1 MKYIDN
7 FLNSITMYKLV
18 LYGLFIM
25 ALYAVAFEGP
35 KILIPLFILFFVCY
49 GVNIALSKIFKIPMN
64 AESSSITALI
74 LFFLIAP
81 YASIWV
87 FVSAGVVA
95 MLSKF
100 VLAYKKKHILNPVI
114 ASAFILSLFGVA
126 DFTWWVGSAFMLP
139 VVAVVG
145 LLVVRKIRRFY
156 LFVSFLVL
164 AIVAAFIQGISIS
177 ELFLSWPLIFLG
189 TIMLTEPLSTPPTH
203 KLQVVYGAI
212 VGALFTFGPVPALL
226 AGNIFSYLVSPK
238 QLLLLKLK
246 EKKEIAENIWEFIF
260 SSPEK
265 LRFKA
270 GQYAEWTLPLEA
282 ADSRGN
288 RRYFTIASAPSE
300 ENIHLGIRVNK
311 DGSSYKRALLAM
323 NQGDTIAIS
332 QISGDF
338 TLPEDKNKKLAFIA
352 GGIGVTPFRS
362 MIASDPTRDIVLFY
376 LAANPKAFAYKDVL
390 EKVKTIYAD
399 KATPEQLTEYKDR
412 TFYISGPNMM
422 VDVYKKILKDIGVKE
437 IITDYFPGY

>member
-1 MKYIDN
+1 MKYIDK

-18 LYGLFIM
+18 LYGLFVM

-35 KILIPLFILFFVCY
+35 KILIPLVVLFFVCY
-49 GVNIALSKIFKIPMN
+49 GVNMLLSKILKVPMN

-74 LFFLIAP
+74 LFFIIAP
-81 YASIWV
+81 YASIWI
-87 FVSAGVVA
+87 FVLSGVVA

-114 ASAFILSLFGVA
+114 ASAFILTLFGVA

-139 VVAVVG
+139 VVLIVG

-156 LFVSFLVL
+156 LFLSFVV
-164 AIVAAFIQGISIS
+164 VAVIAALIHGTDIQG
-177 ELFLSWPLIFLG
+177 LFLSWPLIFLG

-212 VGALFTFGPVPALL
+212 VGALFSFGPVPALL
-226 AGNIFSYLVSPK
+226 VGNIFSYLVSPK
-238 QLLLLKLK
+238 QLLMLKLK

-265 LRFKA
+265 LKFKA

-311 DGSSYKRALLAM
+311 DGSSYKKALLAM
-323 NQGDTIAIS
+323 NPGDTIAIS

-338 TLPEDKNKKLAFIA
+338 TLPADKNKKLAYIA

-362 MIASDPTRDIVLFY
+362 MIKSDPNRDVVLFY
-376 LAANPKAFAYKDVL
+376 SAANPKAFAYKDVF
-390 EKVKTIYAD
+390 ENTKTVYSD
-399 KATPEQLTEYKDR
+399 KLDPEILKEYKDR
-412 TFYISGPNMM
+412 MFYISGPNGM
-422 VDVYKKILKDIGVKE
+422 VDMYKKTLTDMGVKD